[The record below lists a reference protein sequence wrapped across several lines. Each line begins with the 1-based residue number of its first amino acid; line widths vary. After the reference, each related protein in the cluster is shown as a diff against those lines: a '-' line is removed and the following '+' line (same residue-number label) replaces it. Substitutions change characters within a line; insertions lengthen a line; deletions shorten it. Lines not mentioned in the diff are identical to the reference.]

1 MKKLPSRQRA
11 KRRGTILVLSAFL
24 MIVMLAAVAFAVDLG
39 YVFNCRN
46 QMQRCADAS
55 AIAATWELIDE
66 QGPEGFSSA
75 EQLEAAARSTAGV
88 YAALNE
94 VSLAE
99 PSLAVED
106 VEIGYLAEPSNPNC
120 PLVPASGSTMPNAVR
135 VRIQRTADQNGEIP
149 LFFARTLGQ
158 ESVPLVTE
166 ATAALLNSFG
176 GFKMPADGS
185 NLQMLPFALD
195 VDTWNGLMNGA
206 GSDQYCYDAESGAC
220 IPGSDGIL
228 EVNLYPQGTGSPGN
242 RGTVD
247 IGGSNNSTRDIARQI
262 VEGVNS
268 DDMQA
273 LENQGR
279 TLELDDNGQLPLNG
293 DTGISAGVK
302 DELAAIIGEPRIIP
316 IFQSVTGPG
325 NNAEYSICMF
335 AGVRI
340 MHVKLTGSMSS
351 KKVLI
356 QPCNIVSKGGI
367 PAPGAT
373 TSKFIY
379 SPVWLVR

>member
-1 MKKLPSRQRA
+1 MKKSRSRQRA
-11 KRRGTILVLSAFL
+11 KRRGTILVLSAL
-24 MIVMLAAVAFAVDLG
+24 MMIVMLAAVAFAVDLG
-39 YVFNCRN
+39 FVFNCRN

-55 AIAATWELIDE
+55 AMAATWELIDE

-75 EQLEAAARSTAGV
+75 AQMEAAARSTAGV
-88 YAALNE
+88 YAALNQ
-94 VSLAE
+94 VTLAE
-99 PSLAVED
+99 PALAVED
-106 VEIGYLAEPSNPNC
+106 VEVGYLAEPSNPNC

-135 VRIQRTADQNGEIP
+135 VRIQRTADQNGEVP
-149 LFFARTLGQ
+149 LYFARTLGQ
-158 ESVPLVTE
+158 ESIPLVTE

-195 VDTWNGLMNGA
+195 VDTWNGLMNGV
-206 GSDQYCYDAESGAC
+206 GTDLYCYDAESGEC

-247 IGGSNNSTRDIARQI
+247 IGGSSNSTSDIARQI
-262 VEGVNS
+262 VEGINS
-268 DDMQA
+268 DDMQSLA
-273 LENQGR
+273 DQGR
-279 TLELDDNGQLPLNG
+279 SLELDENGQLPLNG

-302 DELAAIIGEPRIIP
+302 DELEAIIGEPRIIP